1 MVENVAILIH
11 YQGFFAFLCGK
22 SMWSHLAYVVV
33 HGRYS
38 LNNGTWG
45 REVMKSTPRRRH
57 RAWLCVRACQDKGE
71 TSFHHRAAKRVRA
84 CSGY

>member
-1 MVENVAILIH
+1 MVENVAILIQ

-45 REVMKSTPRRRH
+45 RGFVKSKIAVSPPCL
-57 RAWLCVRACQDKGE
+57 ALRAC
-71 TSFHHRAAKRVRA
+71 V
-84 CSGY
+84 SG

>member
-1 MVENVAILIH
+1 MVENVAILIQ

-45 REVMKSTPRRRH
+45 REVMKSTSRRGDRT
-57 RAWLCVRACQDKGE
+57 W
-71 TSFHHRAAKRVRA
+71 S
-84 CSGY
+84 